1 MSLQKP
7 VISLFLLFL
16 FIIGYGLIVDP
27 LLGLLDLQT
36 ENAKYLAIKG
46 VMATLLCA
54 YVVLR
59 GLGRDVGLVARVNW
73 HTLPLYWPMLLVLIL
88 IWLGVEELAAP
99 AVLSQIL
106 LMTLFVGFAEELMF
120 RGLVFHW
127 FRHLSPVK
135 LVLLSSAAFGGIHLS
150 GLMSDIPS
158 AVILAQSYFA
168 FALGLI
174 FGCARVRDY
183 SILLPIGVHWLFDF
197 FAIGARGGVSETFD
211 GSTQIVMGLLFS
223 GTIALLWGLYL
234 LHKLR
239 NKSKLES
246 IVSVAML

>member
-1 MSLQKP
+1 MSLKRP
-7 VISLFLLFL
+7 VISLFLLIL
-16 FIIGYGLIVDP
+16 FILVYGQIVDP

-54 YVVLR
+54 YVALR

-73 HTLPLYWPMLLVLIL
+73 RTLPLYWPMLLILVLI
-88 IWLGVEELAAP
+88 WFGVEEVAAP

-106 LMTLFVGFAEELMF
+106 LMTLFVGIGEELMF
-120 RGLVFHW
+120 RGLIFHW
-127 FRHLSPVK
+127 FRQLSPVK
-135 LVLLSSAAFGGIHLS
+135 LVLLSSAAFGGLHLS
-150 GLMSDIPS
+150 GLMTDIPS

-183 SILLPIGVHWLFDF
+183 SILLPIVVHWLFDF

-211 GSTQIVMGLLFS
+211 GSTQIVIGLLFS

-234 LHKLR
+234 VYKLR
-239 NKSKLES
+239 NDGKLES
-246 IVSVAML
+246 TWSVAKV